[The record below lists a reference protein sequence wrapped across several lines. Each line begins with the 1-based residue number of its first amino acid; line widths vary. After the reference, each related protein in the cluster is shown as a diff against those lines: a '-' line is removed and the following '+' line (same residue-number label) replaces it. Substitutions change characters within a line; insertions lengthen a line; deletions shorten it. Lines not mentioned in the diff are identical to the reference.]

1 MARTV
6 GLGPTSYQGGYQAT
20 GAPMGVGAQS
30 GGLVGAAARAGGT
43 PEGHALLLLVVLELV
58 FTGLLRQTFR
68 RQHGG

>member
-1 MARTV
+1 VARTV

-20 GAPMGVGAQS
+20 GAPMGVGAQ

-43 PEGHALLLLVVLELV
+43 PEGHALIVLVILELA